1 MADDARLRE
10 YLKRVTVDLHDTR
23 RRLREVEEQGREPV
37 AIVGIGC
44 RYPGGVRSA
53 AGLWEM
59 VSSGTDAI
67 SSFPL
72 DRGWRLD
79 ARGEPDIPGVGPI
92 PIREGGF
99 VYDVAE
105 FDAGFF
111 GISPREAVAMDPQQ
125 RLLLE
130 ASWEALEGAEIDP
143 LALKGT
149 RTGVFTGVTDQD
161 YSRLLVGAVPP
172 ELVGFIGTGN
182 SASVASGRISYT
194 LGLEGP
200 AVTVD
205 TACSSSL
212 VALHLA
218 CGALRAGEC
227 SLALAG
233 GVTVLST
240 PTVFI
245 ALAVQ
250 GGLAEDGRCKSFAD
264 AADGTGWGEG
274 VGVLAL
280 ELLSDA
286 QRLGHPILG
295 VVCSS
300 AVNQDGASNG
310 ITAPNG
316 PSQRRVIRQA
326 LQRAGLSGTQIQ
338 AVEAHGTGTTLGD
351 PIEAQ
356 ALLATYGQ
364 GREPDQPLWLGSI
377 KSNIGHTQAAAGM
390 AGIIKMVMAM
400 REGALPK
407 TLHVDEP
414 SGQVD
419 WSSGTVELLR
429 EQVPWNSGEEPRR
442 AGVSSFG
449 VSGTNAHV
457 ILQEAPSVEP
467 PRATTGALGGA
478 ASAWVLSGRGT
489 DAPREQA
496 RALHGFL
503 AAEAMSGAE
512 RDTSARDIARALA
525 RRSAFDRR
533 AVLVGA
539 DRGELSEGLD
549 ALIGEGGSSAPIEG
563 TAIGPGGVAFVFPGQ
578 GGQWTGMANHLLDC
592 APAFAARM
600 RECEEALTP
609 FVDWRLE
616 DVLRG
621 APGAPPEDR
630 LDVLQPMLFATM
642 VSLAELWR
650 ACGVRP
656 SSMLGH
662 SQGEI
667 AAACVAGSLTLQDA
681 ARVVALRSR
690 ILMTLV
696 GRGAMMS
703 VGASA
708 ERVVE
713 LLGRWVD
720 QAAIAAVN
728 GPRAVVV
735 TGERAVLVELAER
748 CAAEDIRTREIRG
761 GTAASHSPQVEVLRE
776 QLLEVLAGIAPQ
788 AGHAQFCST
797 VMPGPLD
804 GRELDGEYWYRNMRE
819 PVQLEAAVRGLLESG
834 CRTFIEVSPHPML
847 AVALQETIEEFDRGA
862 GDIAERSGA
871 RVLGSLRR
879 EKGDAA
885 QFLTSLGEAW
895 VHGVEV
901 DWGAV
906 LGDGPVLAGLPTY
919 AFQRR
924 RYWYE
929 PLEEERSAPLPG
941 ESPAQTTVEGW
952 RYRIAWKPLGERSPA
967 LAGRWLLAMPTGSLD
982 DPWVS
987 VLTRVLTS
995 HGAEVIAFAVDA
1007 SEDSRE
1013 TLVARLRA
1021 KLSDNPPDAD
1031 DSLDAEDPPS
1041 IALAGILSLLAF
1053 EEEPHPAH
1061 AAVSRGLA
1069 GTVALAQALEDAS
1082 VRGRM
1087 WLATRG
1093 AVSCGPGDP
1102 LVHPLQAMVSGLGR
1116 TLGLERPERWGGV
1129 VDLPDD
1135 PLEERLAA
1143 RLCGALTGEWQ
1154 EDQLA
1159 VRNTGLLA
1167 RRLLRAPAPSAPGE
1181 AEVWRPRGTVLITG
1195 GTGGLGA
1202 TVARWLVE
1210 RGAESLLLVSRRGPD
1225 APRAAELQA
1234 DLERLGAKV
1243 TVVACDVSEREQLR
1257 EMLARVP
1264 AEHPLDAIVHAA
1276 GVGSFGALDALTI
1289 EQLGATLA
1297 PKAQA
1302 ALLLDELTA
1311 DIDLSAFVMFS
1322 SLAATMGSGGQ
1333 ADYVA
1338 ANALLD
1344 ALAEQ
1349 RRARGAQ
1356 ATSIAW
1362 GGWANDGMAAHAGD
1376 LFARRGVQNMP
1387 PELAVRALE
1396 QALDARETCLT
1407 VADID
1412 WTLYAP
1418 AYVSARARPLIAELP
1433 DVKKA
1438 LRESAVSSDAQVSG
1452 DGLAA
1457 SLRGLSERERERFVL
1472 EMVCRRAAAVLG
1484 HSEPDSVEARVAFR
1498 EIGFDS
1504 LMAVELRNKLQDVT
1518 GLMLPT
1524 TLVFDYPT
1532 PAAIAAFLLSELT
1545 GIDDNAPAPAVA
1557 VLNSEDPIA
1566 IVGIGCRYPGG
1577 VRSPE
1582 DLWELVASGRDAI
1595 GEMPADRGWD
1605 LQSLYNPDPESRG
1618 TSYACEGGFLYDAG
1632 EFDAGFFG
1640 IGPREALA
1648 MDPQQRLLLE
1658 TSWEALE
1665 HAGIDPLSLS
1675 GSRTGVYAGVSGQ
1688 FYGIGMLSS
1697 DASGGYGM
1705 TGGATSVV
1713 SGRVAYSLGLEG
1725 PAVTVD
1731 TACSSS
1737 LVALHL
1743 ACGALR
1749 AGECEL
1755 ALAGGVTVMATP
1767 AVFVEFSRQ
1776 RGMAPDGR
1784 CKSFADTADGAGWAE
1799 GVGVLALERLSD
1811 ARRLGHTVLAVVR
1824 GSAVNQDGASNGLAA
1839 PNGPAQQRV
1848 IRQALASAGLAA
1860 ADVDAVEGH
1869 GTGTTLGDPIEAQ
1882 ALLATYGR
1890 ERRDGGEPLWLG
1902 SIKSNIGH
1910 PQNAAGVAGV
1920 IKMAMAMR
1928 HGVLPPTLHVE
1939 KPSKQVDWSRGAV
1952 ELLAES
1958 RPWTRAGQPR
1968 RAGVSSF
1975 GVSGT
1980 NAHVILEEAPA
1991 EDVGDPAEETPERVV
2006 PWVIS
2011 GKGEAAL
2018 RRQARRLSRALL
2030 ADPDVRMA
2038 DVGFSLAVGRAA
2050 LETRAVVLG
2059 EDRDALLVSLEALA
2073 DGRPVSSAIEG
2084 AGRAIGKPM
2093 AFMFTGQGSQLAG
2106 MGRGL
2111 YEALPVFREALD
2123 EVCGHFDGLLGRSL
2137 REVMFTD
2144 GELLDQTTFTQAALF
2159 ALEVALYRLVEDLG
2173 LRADYLIGH
2182 SIGELVAAHVA
2193 GVFSLADACTLV
2205 AARGKLMG
2213 ALEPGGAMVAVEARE
2228 SEIAPSL
2235 QGLENHV
2242 ALAAVNGPA
2251 AVVLSGD
2258 EDVVLGLAG
2267 EWERCGRKTKR
2278 LRTSHAFHSPRMD
2291 GMLDE
2296 FAAVAGG
2303 LSFSPPRIPIASN
2316 LSGEPLA
2323 PEQLC
2328 DPGYWVRHVRAPVR
2342 FHEGIRWLH
2351 AQGVGSLLELGPD
2364 GVLAAMSHDCL
2375 AGGHEQDTTGERD
2388 TAGER
2393 DAAGE
2398 GSRASATDG
2407 SRDVQAPVT
2416 VVSTLRG
2423 ERQETQSL
2431 LSALANLWVEGAQ
2444 VDWKR
2449 VFDGSDA
2456 RRVALPTYG
2465 FERERY
2471 WYDALPP
2478 AAGSLAGVGLRAS
2491 EHPLLGAAVALADG
2505 DSWLFTG
2512 EISTASSPWL
2522 ADHVVLGV
2530 LLVPGTTFVEIA
2542 MHVAAQVGCE
2552 VLRELV
2558 MEAPLLLEG
2567 RRGAQLQVSVG
2578 EPDEEGERTIAIHS
2592 RPAGGASEDPTAS
2605 EPWTR
2610 HAAGV
2615 LAAREQVP
2623 EQGQP
2628 ADERI
2633 VQFAAAPWPPP
2644 QARSVPVDEMY
2655 DRVVDLG
2662 VDFGPA
2668 FMGVRAAWLQ
2678 GDEVFAEI
2686 RLDEAQRA
2694 QAGSFGVHPALLDAS
2709 LQASGVRLLG
2719 VSSHSAGESGPEADL
2734 PQAKGL
2740 AIPFAWSGVRMFG
2753 GGADALRV
2761 RVLQRRDGSVSLLAV
2776 DETGRPIVSIDSLVV
2791 RPVSREQLQGA
2802 SAGRRDSLYGIEWSA
2817 PAPAE
2822 DSPGIASVPAS
2833 PAILG
2838 AEDSWLAGALS
2849 PAQAGGR
2856 IYAGL
2861 ASMQE
2866 LLDRGD
2872 GVPEILVVDCVS
2884 PLGGADAEGVVGG
2897 AHESLRLVL
2906 ELLQGWIADERLRE
2920 SRLVFVTSGALAACA
2935 NDTVEDLTRAAIWGL
2950 LRSAQSE
2957 HPGRIALI
2965 DSDRDEASAAAL
2977 GAALVAGEQQ
2987 LALREGE
2994 LLAPRMVRVPAHSP
3008 DMSSGERR
3016 ADEDAPGEASIA
3028 ESDAPTRPDTVADP
3042 RRTVLITGATG
3053 DLGARVARHLVLAH
3067 GVSSLLLVSRS
3078 GPEAPGAA
3086 ELQAELEALGAQV
3099 RIAACDVS
3107 RRTELQTLLSS
3118 IPAEQP
3124 LGGVVHAA
3132 GVLDDGVIESLSE
3145 ERVRGVLAPKLD
3157 AAWHLHELTAAMDLD
3172 LFALFS
3178 SASGVFGAPGQG
3190 SYAAANAFL
3199 DALAAHRRARGLVG
3213 TSMAWGWWAQERG
3226 MAGEMRASDRVRAAR
3241 AGIVALAPEEGLEL
3255 FDAALAS
3262 DRSLLVPVRLDL
3274 AALRAQARGGW
3285 SPPLLRGLVRV
3296 PTRRGQGVADS
3307 WFTRRLAGLPAGERE
3322 GMVLEL
3328 VRGEVAGVLGHGSA
3342 DGVDVQRA
3350 FSELGFDS
3358 LAATELRNRLGVAT
3372 GLRLAATLVFDHP
3385 TPLAVA
3391 KHLLEEVVLDGA
3403 APKVATPVSVVSDD
3417 LVAIVGMSCRYPGG
3431 VRSPEGLWELLVR
3444 DGDAISGFPTNRGW
3458 DMERLC
3464 SPGPEVRGSSY
3475 VREGGFL
3482 YDAGEFDAEFFGISP
3497 REAVAMDPQQ
3507 RLLLEASWEAFEDAG
3522 IDPLALRGS
3531 QTGVFAGVMYQ
3542 DYLAGLLSGSTPLDG
3557 YAMTGNGGS
3566 VVTGRV
3572 AYTFGL
3578 EGPAVTVDTACSS
3591 SLVAM
3596 HLACQA
3602 LRAGECSLA
3611 LAGGVSVMATPM
3623 PFVAFSQQ
3631 GALAPDGR
3639 CKSFADSADGVSWG
3653 EGLGMV
3659 LLERLS
3665 DARRAGH
3672 QVLAVVRGSAVN
3684 QDGASNGMMAPNG
3697 PSQQRV
3703 IRQALASAGLQA
3715 HQVDAV
3721 EAHGTGTTLGD
3732 PIEAQALLATYGQD
3746 RADGHPLLLGSI
3758 KSNLG
3763 HTQAAAGVAGV
3774 IKMVLALE
3782 HGLLPRTLHVD
3793 APSRHV
3799 EWSQGQVSLLS
3810 EAHPWERNGEPRRA
3824 GVSSFGLSGTNAH
3837 LLIEEAPAIESAVV
3851 PPTASAADGNGSAEN
3866 AALRDTAPWM
3876 LSARNAAALRGQA
3889 ARLRGSLASGEG
3901 EVDVANVSRSLIRRS
3916 TFETRA
3922 LVLGGERSELMRG
3935 VGALAD
3941 GESAGNLLQG
3951 IAIDR
3956 SRLAFV
3962 FPGQGS
3968 QWAGMAAGLLE
3979 SSPVFADWIGRCG
3992 EALAPHVEWSLEAV
4006 LRGRDDASALRR
4018 VDVIQPALF
4027 AVMVSLAKLWEAC
4040 GVSPDVV
4047 VGHSQG
4053 EIAAVCVAGG
4063 LSLADAARL
4072 IALRSRA
4079 LVALE
4084 GHGGMLALSC
4094 DPARIEPR
4102 LERLEGVVSV
4112 AAVNGPSSLVLSGD
4126 RDALRQLQAEC
4137 EQEGIR
4143 ARSIAVDY
4151 AAHSPHVERIRDEL
4165 LEGCEGIVP
4174 LRGSVPFYSCVT
4186 GASLDTEL
4194 LDGDYWYRNLR
4205 ETVRF
4210 EQTTRTL
4217 LEEGHRTFVE
4227 VSPHPVLSVAI
4238 LETADG
4244 AAPHPEEVMLATSLR
4259 RDEPERFARSLG
4271 EAWVAGVDVDWR
4283 AILGAGRDP
4292 RLRIPTYA
4300 FQRERYWLETS
4311 AAPATDA
4318 MAIGQDPSE
4327 HPLLGAAVALAGE
4340 AGWLFT
4346 GRISIHTHPWLADHT
4361 VGGMVLVP
4369 GAALLD
4375 LALHAGG
4382 QAGCEVVRELT
4393 LQAPLTL
4400 QESFGVQLQVALG
4413 EQDEMGL
4420 RPVGIYARRESSSGD
4435 GAASA
4440 DEWTCHAV
4448 GTLAPMDADPGDLDA
4463 TTSLESWPPPDA
4475 LPVEL
4480 DGFYERLSDFGIDYG
4495 PAFQGLQ
4502 RAWLRGEEVFAEVA
4516 LTQEQEKL
4524 ASRHDL
4530 HPALLDAALHASGV
4544 GMFARADAGAGELP
4558 AKNGGEQAGAGIR
4571 LPFSWSGVR
4580 LHRPGAS
4587 SLRVCLSPAGPEA
4600 ISLRLA
4606 DGDGR
4611 PVASIDSLHA
4621 RPVSASMLAGAGAGS
4636 GAGSSLYRL
4645 DWVETPVGSTSDPVG
4660 GELTLI
4666 DIGEHATGEV
4676 IAERLW
4682 RAEGERVECHRDLA
4696 DIARLATSELGMPA
4710 FVLAYLPPGADT
4722 ESGGESALD
4731 GMERERP
4738 SEQRAASVQAA
4749 VCQVLSLL
4757 QGWLAEERFADSRL
4771 VLLTAGAV
4779 STDSHEV
4786 VRDLEGAAVGGLL
4799 RTAEME
4805 NPGRFMHVDLDDEE
4819 SSWRSLPASLRAALH
4834 EQESR
4839 FVLRDGR
4846 MLLPRLARMTPSED
4860 VPVLAPGGTVLIT
4873 GGTGGL
4879 GGLLARRLASRGQA
4893 TRLLLASRRGED
4905 APGVRE
4911 LAADLR
4917 STGVE
4922 LEIAGCDASD
4932 RDALGRLLESIP
4944 AERPLRAVIH
4954 AAGTIEDGTIG
4965 SIAPEQIARVFA
4977 PKLDAALHLHE
4988 LTRELDLSDFVL
5000 FSSATGT
5007 FGSPGQGAYAAANA
5021 ALDALATQRRAQG
5034 LPGLS
5039 LAWGLWAQ
5047 GTEMTAAVGE
5057 RELARAAGVGIRALS
5072 NERGLDLFES
5082 ARGTDGALA
5091 IPVDFDIDAFRAQA
5105 RRGRLP
5111 AMLRGLVRIP
5121 ARRAPRDA
5129 GGSLARRLARAPIE
5143 QRSGIVLELIRAEAA
5158 ELLAYPSPESVRE
5171 KLSFLELGFDSL
5183 AAVELRNRLNHAT
5196 GLQLVSTAVFD
5207 HPSPGELANHVLERL
5222 EARGLDGGDAAALE
5236 HGQGGA
5242 GVDAST
5248 GAFATLL
5255 RGARERGMVG
5265 EFVAMLTTAASLRPA
5280 FDLDAV
5286 AGGPAPIRL
5295 SEGPVDG
5302 LLVCVPSLL
5311 ATSGPHQYARLASA
5325 FRGEREV
5332 RALALRGFLDG
5343 ESLPATMDAAIEA
5356 QVQAMRMLA
5365 TDRPVVLAG
5374 HSTGGAFALALA
5386 ARLESL
5392 GEGPAGVVLIDTY
5405 SLVADGLAEIL
5416 DGVLEG
5422 MLERETYVPL
5432 SDTRLTAM
5440 VRYLRLLSDWAV
5452 CDVEAPTLLLRAA
5465 EPMPGLSGEQA
5476 RAQAWGSFDDVV
5488 EVPGNHFTA
5497 IEAHAEATATALGAW
5512 LSRIFDHEREGVI

>member
-99 VYDVAE
+99 LYDVAE

-182 SASVASGRISYT
+182 AASVASGRISYT

-227 SLALAG
+227 SLALAS

-250 GGLAEDGRCKSFAD
+250 GGLADDGRCKSFAD

-356 ALLATYGQ
+356 ALLATYGH

-414 SGQVD
+414 SSQVD
-419 WSSGTVELLR
+419 WSAGAVELLR
-429 EQVPWNSGEEPRR
+429 EQVPWDSGEEPRR

-457 ILQEAPSVEP
+457 ILQEAPPVEP
-467 PRATTGALGGA
+467 SRATTGALGGA
-478 ASAWVLSGRGT
+478 ASAWAISGRGT

-503 AAEAMSGAE
+503 ATEAISGAE
-512 RDTSARDIARALA
+512 RDISARDVARALA
-525 RRSAFDRR
+525 RRSAFDHR

-539 DRGELSEGLD
+539 DRGEFSEGLD
-549 ALIGEGGSSAPIEG
+549 ALIGSYGSSALIEG
-563 TAIGPGGVAFVFPGQ
+563 TAIGPGAVAFVFPGQ

-600 RECEEALTP
+600 RECEEALAP
-609 FVDWRLE
+609 FVDWRLQ

-621 APGAPPEDR
+621 EPGAPPEDR

-650 ACGVRP
+650 ACGVHP

-667 AAACVAGSLTLQDA
+667 AAACVSGSLTLQDA

-696 GRGAMMS
+696 GRGEMMS

-713 LLGRWVD
+713 LLERWVN
-720 QAAIAAVN
+720 QVGIAAVN
-728 GPRAVVV
+728 GPQAVVV
-735 TGERAVLVELAER
+735 TGDRAALVELAEQ
-748 CAAEDIRTREIRG
+748 CAAEDIRTREIRA

-776 QLLEVLAGIAPQ
+776 RLLEALAGIAPQ

-901 DWGAV
+901 DWDAV

-929 PLEEERSAPLPG
+929 PPEEERSASLPG
-941 ESPAQTTVEGW
+941 ESSAQTTVERW

-967 LAGRWLLAMPTGSLD
+967 LTGRWLLATPAGFLD

-987 VLTRVLTS
+987 VLTRELTR
-995 HGAEVIAFAVDA
+995 HGAEVISFAVDA

-1013 TLVARLRA
+1013 TLLARLHA
-1021 KLSDNPPDAD
+1021 TLSDDLPNAG
-1031 DSLDAEDPPS
+1031 DPPS

-1061 AAVSRGLA
+1061 AAVSSGLA

-1093 AVSCGPGDP
+1093 AVSCGPADP

-1116 TLGLERPERWGGV
+1116 TLSLEQPERWGGV
-1129 VDLPDD
+1129 VDLPDG

-1143 RLCGALTGEWQ
+1143 RLCGVLTGEWQ

-1159 VRNTGLLA
+1159 VRSTGLLA

-1181 AEVWRPRGTVLITG
+1181 AEVWSPRGTVLITG

-1210 RGAESLLLVSRRGPD
+1210 RGAESLLLVSRQGPD
-1225 APRAAELQA
+1225 APGAAELQA

-1243 TVVACDVSEREQLR
+1243 TVVACDVSEREQLQ

-1276 GVGSFGALDALTI
+1276 GVGSFGALDALTV

-1344 ALAEQ
+1344 GLAEQ

-1387 PELAVRALE
+1387 PELAIRALE

-1412 WTLYAP
+1412 WALYAP
-1418 AYVSARARPLIAELP
+1418 AYVSARARPLIAELR
-1433 DVKKA
+1433 DVRRV
-1438 LRESAVSSDAQVSG
+1438 LRESAVSSDAQASG

-1484 HSEPDSVEARVAFR
+1484 HSESDSVEARVAFR

-1532 PAAIAAFLLSELT
+1532 PAAIAGFLLSELA
-1545 GIDDNAPAPAVA
+1545 GIDDNAAAPAVA
-1557 VLNSEDPIA
+1557 ILSSEDPIA
-1566 IVGIGCRYPGG
+1566 IVGISCRYPGG

-1582 DLWELVASGRDAI
+1582 ELWELVASGRDAI

-1658 TSWEALE
+1658 ASWEALE

-1675 GSRTGVYAGVSGQ
+1675 GSRTAVYAGVSGQ

-1784 CKSFADTADGAGWAE
+1784 CKSFADGADGAGWAE

-1869 GTGTTLGDPIEAQ
+1869 GTGTRLGDPIEAQ

-1920 IKMAMAMR
+1920 IKMVMAIR
-1928 HGVLPPTLHVE
+1928 HGVLPRTLHVE
-1939 KPSKQVDWSRGAV
+1939 EPSKQVDWSKGAV

-1958 RPWTRAGQPR
+1958 RPWTRAGEPR

-1991 EDVGDPAEETPERVV
+1991 EDAGNPAGETPERVV

-2030 ADPDVRMA
+2030 ADPDSRVA
-2038 DVGFSLAVGRAA
+2038 DVGFSLAIGRAA
-2050 LETRAVVLG
+2050 LDTRAVVLG
-2059 EDRDALLVSLEALA
+2059 EDRDALLAGLEALA
-2073 DGRPVSSAIEG
+2073 DGRPVPGAIEG

-2093 AFMFTGQGSQLAG
+2093 AFMFTGQGSQRAG

-2111 YEALPVFREALD
+2111 YEALPVFKEALD

-2144 GELLDQTTFTQAALF
+2144 SELLDQTTFTQAGLF

-2213 ALEPGGAMVAVEARE
+2213 ALEPGGAMVAVQARE
-2228 SEIAPSL
+2228 SEIASSL
-2235 QGLENHV
+2235 QGLESHV

-2258 EDVVLGLAG
+2258 EDVVLGLAD
-2267 EWERCGRKTKR
+2267 EWERRGRKTKR

-2296 FAAVAGG
+2296 FAAVVGG
-2303 LSFSPPRIPIASN
+2303 LSFSPPQIPIASN

-2342 FHEGIRWLH
+2342 FYEGIRWLR
-2351 AQGVGSLLELGPD
+2351 AQGVESLLELGPD
-2364 GVLAAMSHDCL
+2364 GMLGAMSHDCL
-2375 AGGHEQDTTGERD
+2375 AGEHEQDP
-2388 TAGER
+2388 AGER
-2393 DAAGE
+2393 DATGE
-2398 GSRASATDG
+2398 DSQISATDG
-2407 SRDVQAPVT
+2407 SRDARAPAT
-2416 VVSTLRG
+2416 VVSTLRR
-2423 ERQETQSL
+2423 ERNETQSL
-2431 LSALANLWVEGAQ
+2431 LSALANLWVRGAQ

-2456 RRVALPTYG
+2456 RRVALPTYA
-2465 FERERY
+2465 FEPERY
-2471 WYDALPP
+2471 WYDAPP
-2478 AAGSLAGVGLRAS
+2478 LATGSLAGVGLRAS
-2491 EHPLLGAAVALADG
+2491 EHPLLGAALALADG

-2578 EPDEEGERTIAIHS
+2578 EPDEAGERTIAIHS
-2592 RPAGGASEDPTAS
+2592 RPTGGASEDPTAS

-2719 VSSHSAGESGPEADL
+2719 VSSHSGEESGPEADL

-2761 RVLQRRDGSVSLLAV
+2761 RVLQRPDGSVSLLAV

-2817 PAPAE
+2817 LAPAE
-2822 DSPGIASVPAS
+2822 DSPGIASAPAS
-2833 PAILG
+2833 LAMLG
-2838 AEDSWLAGALS
+2838 AEDCWLAGAL
-2849 PAQAGGR
+2849 PLAQSGGR
-2856 IYAGL
+2856 AYAGL

-2866 LLDRGD
+2866 LLEGED
-2872 GVPEILVVDCVS
+2872 GAPEMLVVDCVS
-2884 PLGGADAEGVVGG
+2884 ALGGAHAEGVVGA
-2897 AHESLRLVL
+2897 AHEALRLVL
-2906 ELLQGWIADERLRE
+2906 EQLQGWIADERLRE
-2920 SRLVFVTSGALAACA
+2920 CRLVFVTSGALAARA

-2965 DSDRDEASAAAL
+2965 DSDREEASAAAL
-2977 GAALVAGEQQ
+2977 AGALAAGEQQ

-2994 LLAPRMVRVPAHSP
+2994 LLAPRLVRVPAHMRETP
-3008 DMSSGERR
+3008 SGEGRLGEEGHGEEGHG
-3016 ADEDAPGEASIA
+3016 EDGPDEASA
-3028 ESDAPTRPDTVADP
+3028 TESDVPAHPDTVADP

-3053 DLGARVARHLVLAH
+3053 DLGGRVARHLVIEH
-3067 GVSSLLLVSRS
+3067 GARSLLLVSRS

-3086 ELQAELEALGAQV
+3086 ELQAELEALGAKV

-3107 RRTELQTLLSS
+3107 RRAELQTLLQS

-3124 LGGVVHAA
+3124 LGGIVHAA

-3157 AAWHLHELTAAMDLD
+3157 AAWHLHELTEAMDLD

-3199 DALAAHRRARGLVG
+3199 DALAAHRRARGLAG

-3226 MAGEMRASDRVRAAR
+3226 MAGEMRASDRARAAR
-3241 AGIVALAPEEGLEL
+3241 AGVVALAPEEGLEL
-3255 FDAALAS
+3255 FDAAIAS

-3274 AALRAQARGGW
+3274 TALRAQAKGGW
-3285 SPPLLRGLVRV
+3285 TPPLLRGLVRV

-3342 DGVDVQRA
+3342 DGVEVQRA

-3372 GLRLAATLVFDHP
+3372 GLRLAATLVFDYP

-3391 KHLLEEVVLDGA
+3391 KHLLDEVVLDGA
-3403 APKVATPVSVVSDD
+3403 APKLATSVSVVSDD
-3417 LVAIVGMSCRYPGG
+3417 LVAIVGMSCRYPGE
-3431 VRSPEGLWELLVR
+3431 VYSPEGLWELLVR
-3444 DGDAISGFPTNRGW
+3444 DGDAISAFPTNRGW
-3458 DMERLC
+3458 DMERLY
-3464 SPGPEVRGSSY
+3464 SPDPEARGRSY

-3482 YDAGEFDAEFFGISP
+3482 HDAGEFDAEFFGISP

-3507 RLLLEASWEAFEDAG
+3507 RLLLEASWEAFEDASM
-3522 IDPLALRGS
+3522 DPLALRGS
-3531 QTGVFAGVMYQ
+3531 QTGVFAGVMYH
-3542 DYLAGLLSGSTPLDG
+3542 DYLAGLLSGSSDFDG
-3557 YAMTGNGGS
+3557 YESTGNGGS

-3572 AYTFGL
+3572 AYSFGL

-3591 SLVAM
+3591 SLVAV
-3596 HLACQA
+3596 HLACGA

-3623 PFVAFSQQ
+3623 SFVAFSQQ
-3631 GALAPDGR
+3631 RGLAPDGR
-3639 CKSFADSADGVSWG
+3639 CKSFADAADGVNWS
-3653 EGLGMV
+3653 EGVGVL

-3665 DARRAGH
+3665 DARRLGH
-3672 QVLAVVRGSAVN
+3672 RVLGVVRGSAVN
-3684 QDGASNGMMAPNG
+3684 QDGASNGLMAPNG

-3703 IRQALASAGLQA
+3703 IRQALASAGLSPG
-3715 HQVDAV
+3715 QVDAV

-3732 PIEAQALLATYGQD
+3732 PIEAQAILETYGQD
-3746 RADGHPLLLGSI
+3746 REHPLHLGSI
-3758 KSNLG
+3758 KSNIG
-3763 HTQAAAGVAGV
+3763 HAQAAAGVAGI
-3774 IKMVLALE
+3774 IKMVLSLR
-3782 HGLLPRTLHVD
+3782 HGMLPRTLHVD
-3793 APSRHV
+3793 EPSRKV
-3799 EWSQGQVSLLS
+3799 DWSAGAVSLLS
-3810 EAHPWERNGEPRRA
+3810 EPVPWARNGEPRRA
-3824 GVSSFGLSGTNAH
+3824 GISSFGISGTNAH
-3837 LLIEEAPAIESAVV
+3837 VIVEEAPPELGVDNGV
-3851 PPTASAADGNGSAEN
+3851 PYVDDGVPSDGADHIGIPADGDAAQGGEEQILPSAWMVSG
-3866 AALRDTAPWM
+3866 RTAQ
-3876 LSARNAAALRGQA
+3876 ALRGQA
-3889 ARLRGSLASGEG
+3889 ERLAAFAPGTADLGLGDVAYALAGRSSFTHRAVVVGNKQEEMLAGLRALASGASDG
-3901 EVDVANVSRSLIRRS
+3901 S
-3916 TFETRA
+3916 TA
-3922 LVLGGERSELMRG
+3922 V
-3935 VGALAD
+3935 
-3941 GESAGNLLQG
+3941 GESSAGKLALL
-3951 IAIDR
+3951 
-3956 SRLAFV
+3956 FT
-3962 FPGQGS
+3962 GQGS
-3968 QWAGMAAGLLE
+3968 QRVGMGRELYRVLPAFRDTLEEVCGHFDEPLGRSLREVMFAEGDLL
-3979 SSPVFADWIGRCG
+3979 G
-3992 EALAPHVEWSLEAV
+3992 ETMFTQS
-4006 LRGRDDASALRR
+4006 
-4018 VDVIQPALF
+4018 ALF
-4027 AVMVSLAKLWEAC
+4027 ALEVSLYRLVERW
-4040 GVSPDVV
+4040 GVRASFLL
-4047 VGHSQG
+4047 GHSIG
-4053 EIAAVCVAGG
+4053 ELAAAHVAGVF
-4063 LSLADAARL
+4063 SLEDACRLVAARGRL
-4072 IALRSRA
+4072 MGALPQGGA
-4079 LVALE
+4079 MVAIKASE
-4084 GHGGMLALSC
+4084 EEMLALLAEHG
-4094 DPARIEPR
+4094 D
-4102 LERLEGVVSV
+4102 GVAL
-4112 AAVNGPSSLVLSGD
+4112 AAVNGPSSVVVSG
-4126 RDALRQLQAEC
+4126 QLEAVHGLAAVCAEQGHKTKQLHVSHAFHSPLMDGMLA
-4137 EQEGIR
+4137 EFGEV
-4143 ARSIAVDY
+4143 AASISY
-4151 AAHSPHVERIRDEL
+4151 AAPTIPVVSNLTGEAASQELCSP
-4165 LEGCEGIVP
+4165 
-4174 LRGSVPFYSCVT
+4174 
-4186 GASLDTEL
+4186 
-4194 LDGDYWYRNLR
+4194 DYWVRQVR
-4205 ETVRF
+4205 QTVRF
-4210 EQTTRTL
+4210 GDGLRWLGEHKATTFLELGPDVVLSAMAGEALGRDVLAAPLLREGRAEANTL
-4217 LEEGHRTFVE
+4217 LK
-4227 VSPHPVLSVAI
+4227 A
-4238 LETADG
+4238 
-4244 AAPHPEEVMLATSLR
+4244 LA
-4259 RDEPERFARSLG
+4259 G
-4271 EAWVAGVDVDWR
+4271 AWVRGVEVDWR
-4283 AILGAGRDP
+4283 SALAHPGASDVT
-4292 RLRIPTYA
+4292 LPTYS
-4300 FQRERYWLETS
+4300 FQRKRYWLGGSPRRDDLAS
-4311 AAPATDA
+4311 AGQSSTD
-4318 MAIGQDPSE
+4318 
-4327 HPLLGAAVALAGE
+4327 HPLLGASVELADGE
-4340 AGWLFT
+4340 GWLFT
-4346 GRISIHTHPWLADHT
+4346 GRLSLSTHPWLADHAVMGVMLLAGT
-4361 VGGMVLVP
+4361 VSLE
-4369 GAALLD
+4369 
-4375 LALHAGG
+4375 LALHAAA
-4382 QAGCEVVRELT
+4382 QVGCDSVEELT
-4393 LQAPLTL
+4393 LEAPLVL
-4400 QESFGVQLQVALG
+4400 EEQGAVQLQVAVG
-4413 EQDEMGL
+4413 EPEETGVCS
-4420 RPVGIYARRESSSGD
+4420 VGIYARTEADVEDPLVTAREWTRLAHGTLGSGER
-4435 GAASA
+4435 ASA
-4440 DEWTCHAV
+4440 GALT
-4448 GTLAPMDADPGDLDA
+4448 
-4463 TTSLESWPPPDA
+4463 SWPPEGGEPID
-4475 LPVEL
+4475 VEH
-4480 DGFYERLSDFGIDYG
+4480 FYERLSALGFDYG
-4495 PAFQGLQ
+4495 PAFQGLHAGW
-4502 RAWLRGEEVFAEVA
+4502 RRGQELFAEV
-4516 LTQEQEKL
+4516 LLPEEQQPQ
-4524 ASRHDL
+4524 ARQFAI
-4530 HPALLDAALHASGV
+4530 HPALLDAALHVSGSALVGDGSGDAQPASGPV
-4544 GMFARADAGAGELP
+4544 ET
-4558 AKNGGEQAGAGIR
+4558 R
-4571 LPFSWSGVR
+4571 LPFCWRGVTVSER
-4580 LHRPGAS
+4580 GATM
-4587 SLRVCLSPAGPEA
+4587 LRVCVSPSGEDALTLEA
-4600 ISLRLA
+4600 TDS
-4606 DGDGR
+4606 DGKL
-4611 PVASIDSLHA
+4611 VASVEGLYS
-4621 RPVSASMLAGAGAGS
+4621 RPLSVERLAGAGAPR
-4636 GAGSSLYRL
+4636 SLFGL
-4645 DWVETPVGSTSDPVG
+4645 DWVSVAVDVAASTVSDLPTIDLSGASPQVEHG
-4660 GELTLI
+4660 GEGATL
-4666 DIGEHATGEV
+4666 
-4676 IAERLW
+4676 AERL
-4682 RAEGERVECHRDLA
+4682 D
-4696 DIARLATSELGMPA
+4696 
-4710 FVLAYLPPGADT
+4710 GA
-4722 ESGGESALD
+4722 
-4731 GMERERP
+4731 
-4738 SEQRAASVQAA
+4738 
-4749 VCQVLSLL
+4749 LSLL
-4757 QGWLAEERFADSRL
+4757 QQRLSDEHLLGSSFA
-4771 VLLTAGAV
+4771 VLT
-4779 STDSHEV
+4779 
-4786 VRDLEGAAVGGLL
+4786 EGAAATGVGDPPRDLGAAAIGGLV
-4799 RTAEME
+4799 RSAQME
-4805 NPGRFMHVDLDDEE
+4805 HPGRFVLVDLDGEP
-4819 SSWRSLPASLRAALH
+4819 SSRRALPAAVATAL
-4834 EQESR
+4834 ERGETQ
-4839 FVLRDGR
+4839 VAIRDGE
-4846 MLLPRLARMTPSED
+4846 MFAPRLARASSPGEQVESPLAHASMTT
-4860 VPVLAPGGTVLIT
+4860 GTVLIT

-4879 GGLLARRLASRGQA
+4879 GALLARHLVAKHGARN
-4893 TRLLLASRRGED
+4893 LLLASRRGPAAPGASELASELEQLGARVTLTACDVGDREQLAALLAGLPQD
-4905 APGVRE
+4905 AP
-4911 LAADLR
+4911 L
-4917 STGVE
+4917 
-4922 LEIAGCDASD
+4922 C
-4932 RDALGRLLESIP
+4932 
-4944 AERPLRAVIH
+4944 AVIH
-4954 AAGTIEDGTIG
+4954 TAGVLDDGTIESLNAERI
-4965 SIAPEQIARVFA
+4965 ERVFA
-4977 PKLDAALHLHE
+4977 PKVNSALHLHE
-4988 LTRELDLSDFVL
+4988 LTSGMDLVAFVM
-5000 FSSATGT
+5000 FSSAVGV
-5007 FGSPGQGAYAAANA
+5007 FGGPAQGNYAAANA
-5021 ALDALATQRRAQG
+5021 LLDALAGERHAQG
-5034 LPGLS
+5034 LTGTS
-5039 LAWGLWAQ
+5039 IAWGLWARET
-5047 GTEMTAAVGE
+5047 GMTSGLGE
-5057 RELARAAGVGIRALS
+5057 GEIARAARAGVAALS
-5072 NERGLDLFES
+5072 DEQGLEMFDAALLAGRPLAVAVNFELT
-5082 ARGTDGALA
+5082 A
-5091 IPVDFDIDAFRAQA
+5091 VRAQA
-5105 RRGRLP
+5105 RAGIVPPL
-5111 AMLRGLVRIP
+5111 LRGLVRMP
-5121 ARRAPRDA
+5121 ARRAATPEEGSWVPRFA
-5129 GGSLARRLARAPIE
+5129 
-5143 QRSGIVLELIRAEAA
+5143 Q
-5158 ELLAYPSPESVRE
+5158 
-5171 KLSFLELGFDSL
+5171 
-5183 AAVELRNRLNHAT
+5183 
-5196 GLQLVSTAVFD
+5196 
-5207 HPSPGELANHVLERL
+5207 AN
-5222 EARGLDGGDAAALE
+5222 A
-5236 HGQGGA
+5236 Q
-5242 GVDAST
+5242 
-5248 GAFATLL
+5248 
-5255 RGARERGMVG
+5255 
-5265 EFVAMLTTAASLRPA
+5265 
-5280 FDLDAV
+5280 
-5286 AGGPAPIRL
+5286 
-5295 SEGPVDG
+5295 
-5302 LLVCVPSLL
+5302 
-5311 ATSGPHQYARLASA
+5311 
-5325 FRGEREV
+5325 ERE
-5332 RALALRGFLDG
+5332 
-5343 ESLPATMDAAIEA
+5343 
-5356 QVQAMRMLA
+5356 
-5365 TDRPVVLAG
+5365 
-5374 HSTGGAFALALA
+5374 ALALA
-5386 ARLESL
+5386 LIRDEVAAVLGHSSSEAVGAERPFLRARRRF
-5392 GEGPAGVVLIDTY
+5392 AGRRRAAQ
-5405 SLVADGLAEIL
+5405 SARCAHGLATRPGGRVRPSHGCAAGGVCRRT
-5416 DGVLEG
+5416 DGACRHKRTSWG
-5422 MLERETYVPL
+5422 
-5432 SDTRLTAM
+5432 RLAACTGDR
-5440 VRYLRLLSDWAV
+5440 VRGHVR
-5452 CDVEAPTLLLRAA
+5452 
-5465 EPMPGLSGEQA
+5465 
-5476 RAQAWGSFDDVV
+5476 
-5488 EVPGNHFTA
+5488 
-5497 IEAHAEATATALGAW
+5497 IAHAGGACARQGW
-5512 LSRIFDHEREGVI
+5512 RVLRDAEQRRWVSLDVRSRRSA

>member
-99 VYDVAE
+99 LYDVAE

-182 SASVASGRISYT
+182 AASVASGRISYT

-227 SLALAG
+227 SLALAS

-250 GGLAEDGRCKSFAD
+250 GGLADDGRCKSFAD

-356 ALLATYGQ
+356 ALLATYGH

-414 SGQVD
+414 SSQVD
-419 WSSGTVELLR
+419 WSAGAVELLR
-429 EQVPWNSGEEPRR
+429 EQVPWDSGEEPRR

-457 ILQEAPSVEP
+457 ILQEAPPVEP
-467 PRATTGALGGA
+467 SRATTGALGGA
-478 ASAWVLSGRGT
+478 ASAWVISGRGT

-503 AAEAMSGAE
+503 ATEAISGAE
-512 RDTSARDIARALA
+512 RDISARDVARALA
-525 RRSAFDRR
+525 RRSAFDHR

-539 DRGELSEGLD
+539 DRGEFSEGLD
-549 ALIGEGGSSAPIEG
+549 ALIGSYGSSALIEG
-563 TAIGPGGVAFVFPGQ
+563 TAIGPGAVAFVFPGQ

-600 RECEEALTP
+600 RECEEALAP
-609 FVDWRLE
+609 FVDWRLQ

-621 APGAPPEDR
+621 EPGAPPEDR

-650 ACGVRP
+650 ACGVHP

-667 AAACVAGSLTLQDA
+667 AAACVSGSLTLQDA

-696 GRGAMMS
+696 GRGEMMS

-713 LLGRWVD
+713 LLERWVN
-720 QAAIAAVN
+720 QVGIAAVN
-728 GPRAVVV
+728 GPQAVVV
-735 TGERAVLVELAER
+735 TGDRAALVELAEQ
-748 CAAEDIRTREIRG
+748 CAAEDIRTREIRA

-776 QLLEVLAGIAPQ
+776 RLLEALAGIAPQ

-901 DWGAV
+901 DWDAV

-929 PLEEERSAPLPG
+929 PPEEERSASLPG
-941 ESPAQTTVEGW
+941 ESSAQTTVERW

-967 LAGRWLLAMPTGSLD
+967 LTGRWLLATPAGFLD

-987 VLTRVLTS
+987 VLTRELTR
-995 HGAEVIAFAVDA
+995 HGAEVISFAVDA

-1013 TLVARLRA
+1013 TLVARLHA
-1021 KLSDNPPDAD
+1021 TLSDDLPNAG
-1031 DSLDAEDPPS
+1031 DPPS

-1061 AAVSRGLA
+1061 AAVSSGLA

-1093 AVSCGPGDP
+1093 AVSCGPADP

-1116 TLGLERPERWGGV
+1116 TLSLEQPERWGGV
-1129 VDLPDD
+1129 VDLPDG

-1143 RLCGALTGEWQ
+1143 RLCGVLTGEWQ

-1159 VRNTGLLA
+1159 VRSTGLLA

-1181 AEVWRPRGTVLITG
+1181 AEVWSPRGTVLITG

-1210 RGAESLLLVSRRGPD
+1210 RGAESLLLVSRQGPD
-1225 APRAAELQA
+1225 APGAAELQA

-1243 TVVACDVSEREQLR
+1243 TVVACDVSEREQLQ

-1276 GVGSFGALDALTI
+1276 GVGSFGALDALTV

-1344 ALAEQ
+1344 GLAEQ

-1387 PELAVRALE
+1387 PELAIRALE

-1412 WTLYAP
+1412 WALYAP
-1418 AYVSARARPLIAELP
+1418 AYVSARARPLIAELR
-1433 DVKKA
+1433 DVRRV
-1438 LRESAVSSDAQVSG
+1438 LRESAVSSDAQASG

-1484 HSEPDSVEARVAFR
+1484 HSESDSVEARVAFR

-1532 PAAIAAFLLSELT
+1532 PAAIAGFLLSELA
-1545 GIDDNAPAPAVA
+1545 GIDDNAAAPAVA
-1557 VLNSEDPIA
+1557 ILSSEDPIA
-1566 IVGIGCRYPGG
+1566 IVGISCRYPGG

-1582 DLWELVASGRDAI
+1582 ELWELVASGRDAI

-1658 TSWEALE
+1658 ASWEALE

-1784 CKSFADTADGAGWAE
+1784 CKSFADGADGAGWAE

-1869 GTGTTLGDPIEAQ
+1869 GTGTRLGDPIEAQ

-1920 IKMAMAMR
+1920 IKMVMAIR
-1928 HGVLPPTLHVE
+1928 HGVLPRTLHVE
-1939 KPSKQVDWSRGAV
+1939 EPSKQVDWSKGAV

-1958 RPWTRAGQPR
+1958 RPWTRAGEPR

-1991 EDVGDPAEETPERVV
+1991 EDAGNPAGETPERVV

-2030 ADPDVRMA
+2030 ADPDSRVA
-2038 DVGFSLAVGRAA
+2038 DVGFSLAIGRAA
-2050 LETRAVVLG
+2050 LDTRAVVLG
-2059 EDRDALLVSLEALA
+2059 EDRDALLAGLEALA
-2073 DGRPVSSAIEG
+2073 DGRPVPGAIEG

-2093 AFMFTGQGSQLAG
+2093 AFMFTGQGSQRAG

-2111 YEALPVFREALD
+2111 YEALPVFKEALD

-2144 GELLDQTTFTQAALF
+2144 SELLDQTTFTQAGLF

-2213 ALEPGGAMVAVEARE
+2213 ALEPGGAMVAVQARE
-2228 SEIAPSL
+2228 SEIASSL
-2235 QGLENHV
+2235 QGLESHV

-2258 EDVVLGLAG
+2258 EDVVLGLAD
-2267 EWERCGRKTKR
+2267 EWERRGRKTKR

-2296 FAAVAGG
+2296 FAAVVGG
-2303 LSFSPPRIPIASN
+2303 LSFSPPQIPIASN

-2342 FHEGIRWLH
+2342 FYEGIRWLR
-2351 AQGVGSLLELGPD
+2351 AQGVESLLELGPD
-2364 GVLAAMSHDCL
+2364 GVLGAMSHDCL
-2375 AGGHEQDTTGERD
+2375 AGEHEQDP
-2388 TAGER
+2388 AGER
-2393 DAAGE
+2393 DATGE
-2398 GSRASATDG
+2398 DSQISATDG
-2407 SRDVQAPVT
+2407 SRDARAPAT
-2416 VVSTLRG
+2416 VVSTLRR
-2423 ERQETQSL
+2423 ERNETQSL
-2431 LSALANLWVEGAQ
+2431 LSALANLWVRGAQ

-2456 RRVALPTYG
+2456 RRVALPTYA
-2465 FERERY
+2465 FEPERY
-2471 WYDALPP
+2471 WYDAPP
-2478 AAGSLAGVGLRAS
+2478 LATGSLAGVGLRAS
-2491 EHPLLGAAVALADG
+2491 EHPLLGAALALADG

-2578 EPDEEGERTIAIHS
+2578 EPDEAGERTIAIHS
-2592 RPAGGASEDPTAS
+2592 RPTGGASEDPTAS

-2610 HAAGV
+2610 HAAGA

-2719 VSSHSAGESGPEADL
+2719 VSSHSGEESGQEADL

-2753 GGADALRV
+2753 GGADALHV
-2761 RVLQRRDGSVSLLAV
+2761 RVLQRPDGSVSLLAV

-2817 PAPAE
+2817 LAPTE
-2822 DSPGIASVPAS
+2822 DSPGIASAPAS
-2833 PAILG
+2833 LAMLG
-2838 AEDSWLAGALS
+2838 AADSWLAGALS
-2849 PAQAGGR
+2849 LAQSGGR
-2856 IYAGL
+2856 AYAGL

-2866 LLDRGD
+2866 LLEGED
-2872 GVPEILVVDCVS
+2872 GAPEMLVVDCVS
-2884 PLGGADAEGVVGG
+2884 ALGGAHAEGVVGA
-2897 AHESLRLVL
+2897 AHEALRLVL
-2906 ELLQGWIADERLRE
+2906 EQLQGWIADERLRE
-2920 SRLVFVTSGALAACA
+2920 CRLAFVTSGALAARA

-2965 DSDRDEASAAAL
+2965 DSDREEASAAAL
-2977 GAALVAGEQQ
+2977 AGALAAGEQQ

-2994 LLAPRMVRVPAHSP
+2994 LLAPRLVRVPTHMRETP
-3008 DMSSGERR
+3008 SGEGRLGEEGHGEEGHG
-3016 ADEDAPGEASIA
+3016 EDGPDEASA
-3028 ESDAPTRPDTVADP
+3028 TESDVPARPGTVADP
-3042 RRTVLITGATG
+3042 QRTVLITGATG
-3053 DLGARVARHLVLAH
+3053 DLGGRVARHLVVEH
-3067 GVSSLLLVSRS
+3067 GARSLLLVSRS

-3086 ELQAELEALGAQV
+3086 ELQAELEALGAKV

-3107 RRTELQTLLSS
+3107 RRAELQTLLQS
-3118 IPAEQP
+3118 ISAEQS
-3124 LGGVVHAA
+3124 LGGIVHAA

-3157 AAWHLHELTAAMDLD
+3157 AAWHLHELTEAMDLD

-3199 DALAAHRRARGLVG
+3199 DALAAHRRARGLAG

-3226 MAGEMRASDRVRAAR
+3226 MAGEMRASDRARAAR
-3241 AGIVALAPEEGLEL
+3241 AGVVALAPEEGLEL
-3255 FDAALAS
+3255 FDAAIAS

-3274 AALRAQARGGW
+3274 AALRAQAKGGW
-3285 SPPLLRGLVRV
+3285 IPPLLRGLVRV

-3342 DGVDVQRA
+3342 DGVEVQRA

-3372 GLRLAATLVFDHP
+3372 GLRLAATLVFDYP

-3391 KHLLEEVVLDGA
+3391 KHLLAEVVLDGA
-3403 APKVATPVSVVSDD
+3403 APKVATSVSVVADD

-3464 SPGPEVRGSSY
+3464 SADPEVRGRSY

-3482 YDAGEFDAEFFGISP
+3482 YDAGEFDAGFFGISP

-3557 YAMTGNGGS
+3557 YTMTGNGGS

-3672 QVLAVVRGSAVN
+3672 HVLAVVRGSAVN

-3703 IRQALASAGLQA
+3703 IRQALASAGLEA
-3715 HQVDAV
+3715 RQVDVV

-3746 RADGHPLLLGSI
+3746 REDGHPLLLGSI

-3837 LLIEEAPAIESAVV
+3837 LVIEEAPVIAPPAASVADDNESAK
-3851 PPTASAADGNGSAEN
+3851 N
-3866 AALRDTAPWM
+3866 AVLRDTAPWI

-3889 ARLRGSLASGEG
+3889 ARLRGSIASGDG
-3901 EVDVANVSRSLIRRS
+3901 EVTIEDVSRLLIRRS

-3922 LVLGGERSELMRG
+3922 LVLGDERSELMRG

-3941 GESAGNLLQG
+3941 DESAENLLQG

-3968 QWAGMAAGLLE
+3968 QWVGMAAGLLE
-3979 SSPVFADWIGRCG
+3979 SSPVFADWIERCG
-3992 EALAPHVEWSLEAV
+3992 EALAPYVEWSLEEV
-4006 LRGRDDASALRR
+4006 LRGRDDASALQR
-4018 VDVIQPALF
+4018 VDVVQPALF

-4079 LVALE
+4079 LVALD

-4102 LERLEGVVSV
+4102 LERLQGVVSV
-4112 AAVNGPSSLVLSGD
+4112 AAVNGPSSVVLSGD
-4126 RDALRQLQAEC
+4126 RDALRQLQVEC

-4151 AAHSPHVERIRDEL
+4151 AAHSTHVERIRDEL
-4165 LEGCEGIVP
+4165 LKGCEGIVP
-4174 LRGSVPFYSCVT
+4174 LRGTVPFYSCVT

-4210 EQTTRTL
+4210 EQTTRAL
-4217 LEEGHRTFVE
+4217 LEEGHRTFIE
-4227 VSPHPVLSVAI
+4227 ISPHPVLSVAI
-4238 LETADG
+4238 LEIADG
-4244 AAPHPEEVMLATSLR
+4244 AASHPEEVMVSTSLR
-4259 RDEPERFARSLG
+4259 RDEPTRFARSLG
-4271 EAWVAGVDVDWR
+4271 EAWVAGVNVDWK
-4283 AILGAGRDP
+4283 ATLGAGGDP

-4311 AAPATDA
+4311 TAPSTDA
-4318 MAIGQDPSE
+4318 MAIGQAPSE

-4346 GRISIHTHPWLADHT
+4346 GRISVHTHPWLADHT
-4361 VGGMVLVP
+4361 VGGTVLVP

-4382 QAGCEVVRELT
+4382 QVGCEVVQELT

-4400 QESFGVQLQVALG
+4400 QESIGVQLQVALG

-4420 RPVGIYARRESSSGD
+4420 RLISIYARQESSSGD
-4435 GAASA
+4435 GPESPV
-4440 DEWTCHAV
+4440 EWTCHAV
-4448 GTLAPMDADPGDLDA
+4448 GTLAPTDANAGDIDA
-4463 TTSLESWPPPDA
+4463 TTSLEPWPPPDA

-4480 DGFYERLSDFGIDYG
+4480 DGFYERLSDFGVDYG

-4502 RAWLRGEEVFAEVA
+4502 RAWLRGEEVFAEVV
-4516 LTQEQEKL
+4516 LTQEQERL

-4544 GMFARADAGAGELP
+4544 GMFANAGVGADELP
-4558 AKNGGEQAGAGIR
+4558 AKNGSDQADAGIR

-4580 LHRPGAS
+4580 LHRTGAS
-4587 SLRVCLSPAGPEA
+4587 SLRVCLTPAGPEA

-4606 DGDGR
+4606 DGDGQ
-4611 PVASIDSLHA
+4611 PVATVDSLRA
-4621 RPVSASMLAGAGAGS
+4621 RPVSASMLARAGS
-4636 GAGSSLYRL
+4636 GADSSLYRL
-4645 DWVETPVGSTSDPVG
+4645 DWVEAPVGSTSDPVG
-4660 GELTLI
+4660 GELALI
-4666 DIGEHATGEV
+4666 DIGEHAIGEV
-4676 IAERLW
+4676 IADRLW
-4682 RAEGERVECHRDLA
+4682 RAGGERVECHRNLA
-4696 DIARLATSELGMPA
+4696 DIALLAASELGMPA

-4722 ESGGESALD
+4722 ESGEESELD
-4731 GMERERP
+4731 GIERERP
-4738 SEQRAASVQAA
+4738 SEQRAAFVHAA
-4749 VCQVLSLL
+4749 VCQGLSLL

-4771 VLLTAGAV
+4771 VLLTTGALSAGP
-4779 STDSHEV
+4779 HEV
-4786 VRDLEGAAVGGLL
+4786 VHDLAGAAVGGLL
-4799 RTAEME
+4799 RSAEME
-4805 NPGRFMHVDLDDEE
+4805 NPGRFVHVDVDGEE
-4819 SSWRSLPASLRAALH
+4819 SSWRSLPAGLRAALR

-4839 FVLRDGR
+4839 FALRDGR
-4846 MLLPRLARMTPSED
+4846 MLFPRVARITPSED
-4860 VPVLAPGGTVLIT
+4860 VPVLAPQGTVLIT

-4879 GGLLARRLASRGQA
+4879 GGLLARRLASRGQVS
-4893 TRLLLASRRGED
+4893 RLLLMSRRGED
-4905 APGVRE
+4905 APGVHE

-4922 LEIAGCDASD
+4922 LEIASCDASD
-4932 RDALGRLLESIP
+4932 RDALSRLLESIP
-4944 AERPLRAVIH
+4944 AERPLQAVIH
-4954 AAGTIEDGTIG
+4954 AAGVIEDGTIG
-4965 SIAPEQIARVFA
+4965 SVAPEQIARVFA

-5057 RELARAAGVGIRALS
+5057 RELARAASVGIRALS

-5082 ARGTDGALA
+5082 ARSTDGALA
-5091 IPVDFDIDAFRAQA
+5091 IPVDFDIDAFRTQA

-5121 ARRAPRDA
+5121 TRRASRVA
-5129 GGSLARRLARAPIE
+5129 GGSLARRLAGTPVE

-5171 KLSFLELGFDSL
+5171 KFSFLELGFDSL
-5183 AAVELRNRLNHAT
+5183 AAVELRNRLNHVT

-5207 HPSPGELANHVLERL
+5207 HPSPVELASHVLERL
-5222 EARGLDGGDAAALE
+5222 EARGLDGGDAVALE
-5236 HGQGGA
+5236 HGQVGT
-5242 GVDAST
+5242 GVNAST
-5248 GAFATLL
+5248 GAFAALL

-5280 FDLDAV
+5280 FDLEDAG

-5295 SEGPVDG
+5295 SEGQSNG

-5311 ATSGPHQYARLASA
+5311 ATSGPHQYARLAGA

-5343 ESLPATMDAAIEA
+5343 EPLPATMDAALEA
-5356 QVQAMRMLA
+5356 HVQAVRMLA
-5365 TDRPVVLAG
+5365 TDRPVVLTG

-5440 VRYLRLLSDWAV
+5440 VRYLRLLSDWPV
-5452 CDVEAPTLLLRAA
+5452 CDIQAPTLLLRAA

-5488 EVPGNHFTA
+5488 EVPGNHFTV
-5497 IEAHAEATATALGAW
+5497 IETQADATAAALGVW